1 MCSQYAASTIE
12 NIREIIMSKRADNPN
27 NQRRY
32 RVVQWATGN
41 VGSRALRRAIEH
53 PYLDLVGVYVYG
65 AAKVG
70 RDAGELAGIGATGV
84 KATNRIEDVL
94 ALKPDCVL
102 YMAQYTNIDEV
113 CRLLESGI
121 NIVTTR
127 TEFLNPESMD
137 PAVRER
143 VEAACKRGN
152 TSIHSTGCSPGFITE
167 GMPLVLSSMQRR
179 IDHITINE
187 FADNSSRNSPEMLFE
202 IMGFGQPPGRP
213 MEGRLNHL
221 RDAFGPPLQLI
232 AKELGLPLDRVDVK
246 GGVGIARKDTPIAAG
261 MVPAGTVAA
270 MRTVVSGIRNGKP
283 LMTFI
288 ATWYVSSDVVTDDG
302 EKWDF
307 RESGW
312 RVLLKGDVPLDV
324 SITYPVAPEDYAD
337 MTPGLTAHIPLNAV
351 RYVCEAPA
359 GIRTSV
365 DLPRI
370 VPQLG

>member
-1 MCSQYAASTIE
+1 
-12 NIREIIMSKRADNPN
+12 MSKRADKPN
-27 NQRRY
+27 DQRRY

-70 RDAGELAGIGATGV
+70 RDAGELAGVGATGV
-84 KATNRIEDVL
+84 KATNRIEDVI

-102 YMAQYTNIDEV
+102 YMAQYTNLDEV

-137 PAVRER
+137 SAVRAR
-143 VEAACKRGN
+143 VEAACQRGN

-167 GMPLVLSSMQRR
+167 GMPLVLSSLQRR
-179 IDHITINE
+179 IDHISINE
-187 FADNSSRNSPEMLFE
+187 FADNSSRNSPEMLFK
-202 IMGFGQPPGRP
+202 IMGFGEPPGRP
-213 MEGRLNHL
+213 VQARLDHL

-283 LMTFI
+283 LMSFI
-288 ATWYVSSDVVTDDG
+288 ATWYVSSDVETDDG

-312 RVLLKGDVPLDV
+312 RVLVKGDVPLDV
-324 SITYPVAPEDYAD
+324 SITYPVAPEDYAN

-359 GIRTSV
+359 GIRSSV